1 MKRPTSIL
9 DGLLLHET
17 GLRIER
23 HTTDTGGFTE
33 IVFALCTLLGF
44 RFVPRIRDLP
54 ASRLYAFDR
63 PSTWPTLEPVIG
75 GRLREHRIVDGWPDI
90 LRLVGSIRAGSVVPS
105 HIVKKL
111 AANPRQSSLARAL
124 TELGR
129 LEHTR
134 FILDLLRSPPLR
146 HAMQASLN
154 KGEAGNNLRRA
165 VFFHR
170 LGQIRDRAYENQQHR
185 ARGLNLLV
193 AAIVLWNT
201 RYLGVAVDA
210 LGRDGR
216 GLTDEILTHVWPLA
230 WDHINLTGD
239 YTWGSDAPPAAGRLR
254 ALRLDPV
261 TPSLPPRRAA

>member
-1 MKRPTSIL
+1 
-9 DGLLLHET
+9 
-17 GLRIER
+17 
-23 HTTDTGGFTE
+23 
-33 IVFALCTLLGF
+33 
-44 RFVPRIRDLP
+44 
-54 ASRLYAFDR
+54 
-63 PSTWPTLEPVIG
+63 VIG

-90 LRLVGSIRAGSVVPS
+90 LRPVGSIRAGSIVPS

-146 HAMQASLN
+146 HATQASLN

-165 VFFHR
+165 VFFNR
-170 LGQIRDRAYENQQHR
+170 LGQIRDRAYEDQQHR

-201 RYLGVAVDA
+201 RHLGAAVDA
-210 LGRDGR
+210 LRRHGHA
-216 GLTDEILTHVWPLA
+216 LPDELLAHVWPLA
-230 WDHINLTGD
+230 WDHINPTGG
-239 YTWGSDAPPAAGRLR
+239 YTRGGDAPPAAGRLR
-254 ALRLDPV
+254 DLRLDTAASPV
-261 TPSLPPRRAA
+261 SLQRAA